1 MYRYLSFVAVAPM
14 YDREPKTPAVYSAA
28 RERIAG
34 LRKNNGLR
42 VAAWQTLKPYA
53 HVISV
58 LVFHV
63 KRIKRTNQPECVLQD
78 GVLRGGVHGTHHGTD
93 ATSQTNTENDPR
105 IRRHEAEGEAGLE
118 E

>member
-53 HVISV
+53 DVISV

-63 KRIKRTNQPECVLQD
+63 KRMKRTN
-78 GVLRGGVHGTHHGTD
+78 
-93 ATSQTNTENDPR
+93 
-105 IRRHEAEGEAGLE
+105 
-118 E
+118 